1 MRLSPRLCFG
11 WSKLPRREWTR
22 LGPSRHGC
30 GRGRPWRDRCIQPP
44 QGQAAGWGRTSPR
57 LAAGT
62 LASLFFAILALA
74 LVVSV
79 KTAVMNWFMSSTQ
92 AKKWAMSSL
101 SRVHVAIDRA
111 TAKVKYQF
119 PFISSSH
126 PFSSKEWASERP
138 DCFSYSAWVDSQ
150 NMSRIYLSLLFYES
164 ASSDDY
170 MNWSYPRG
178 LMDRPLKTGCRC
190 TGSVKWRQ
198 LREPQS
204 SISSGRI
211 ILFTGS
217 VQTTPSIPKYRSFWF
232 FRFIVITMHLD
243 ITYV

>member
-79 KTAVMNWFMSSTQ
+79 KTAVVNWFMSSTQ

-101 SRVHVAIDRA
+101 NRVHVAIDRA

-170 MNWSYPRG
+170 EPIISTWSDGSATKDG
-178 LMDRPLKTGCRC
+178 LQMYWICEMATATRAPVLYF
-190 TGSVKWRQ
+190 
-198 LREPQS
+198 LRAHH
-204 SISSGRI
+204 I
-211 ILFTGS
+211 IYWICENYSL
-217 VQTTPSIPKYRSFWF
+217 RSK
-232 FRFIVITMHLD
+232 I
-243 ITYV
+243 